1 MQSHA
6 ATPVTTDLPDG
17 RRMVLSLP
25 PTDAPWAAGGVDGLR
40 PVPALYEGRGEE
52 PHELPP
58 VPDMR
63 ALNLAVLGV
72 GA

>member
-1 MQSHA
+1 MQSNA
-6 ATPVTTDLPDG
+6 ATPLEAELPDG
-17 RRMVLSLP
+17 RRMILSLP
-25 PTDAPWAAGGVDGLR
+25 PLDAAWAAGGVASLR
-40 PVPALYEGRGEE
+40 PVPATYEGRGEE

-63 ALNLAVLGV
+63 ALNLAVLGM

>member
-1 MQSHA
+1 MQSNEA
-6 ATPVTTDLPDG
+6 STFETSLPDG
-17 RRMVLSLP
+17 RRMTLSLP
-25 PTDAPWAAGGVDGLR
+25 PLDAPWATGGVDGLR
-40 PVPALYEGRGEE
+40 PVRAVYEGRGEE

-63 ALNLAVLGV
+63 ALNLAVLGM